1 MIERECRKL
10 TLSERMTKKPP
21 NDIFADMDPSEM
33 KKTKPFSYHGRDI
46 IKDNKRQQIAFRP
59 KQNPMREVPAFSIQ
73 TQQKNTRTAPPTSTT
88 RLNDQKMDEWGKFRI
103 IYDGGGLPVRIDHG
117 GTGERF
123 KSLYWLNDPGTLS
136 LENLH
141 DLLSKF
147 CLGLPLLDQFIRVPH
162 FQPYRFIAERGVTDL
177 LNAMYNRSVLINC
190 LPIMVPALRASLYS
204 FDNEKRKTTLKL
216 IIRITQMEP
225 CGPALVPYYRQL
237 LPPLRMVSYCGFKA
251 DIDYRYGPTIDELVE
266 TTLNILEK
274 TGGPNAYINIK
285 YIIPTYQS
293 CTGAH

>member
-1 MIERECRKL
+1 MNQCYWSYARLAEKVAKDAFVVSNPKATKLKKMIERECRKL
-10 TLSERMTKKPP
+10 TLPQRMTKKPP
-21 NDIFADMDPSEM
+21 KDIFADMNTCEM
-33 KKTKPFSYHGRDI
+33 KKTKPFFYHGRDI
-46 IKDNKRQQIAFRP
+46 IKENKRQQIAFQR
-59 KQNPMREVPAFSIQ
+59 KQNPTREVPAFSIQ

-103 IYDGGGLPVRIDHG
+103 IYDGGGLPVRIDHS

-123 KSLYWLNDPGTLS
+123 KSLYWLSDPGTLS
-136 LENLH
+136 LENLD

-147 CLGLPLLDQFIRVPH
+147 CLGLPLLDQ
-162 FQPYRFIAERGVTDL
+162 
-177 LNAMYNRSVLINC
+177 
-190 LPIMVPALRASLYS
+190 VPALRASLYS
-204 FDNEKRKTTLKL
+204 SDNEKRKTILKL
-216 IIRITQMEP
+216 ITRVTQMEP
-225 CGPALVPYYRQL
+225 CGLALVPYYRQL
-237 LPPLRMVSYCGFKA
+237 LPPLRMVSYCGFKG

-266 TTLNILEK
+266 TTLNTLEK